1 MEDSKIENS
10 EEIDKAIEEYKNI
23 ETEEELKNDKENK
36 ENVNEDNKDNEENE
50 LNKKIEE
57 LENQNADLKDKYMR
71 AMAETENI
79 RKRAA
84 KEKIDTIKR
93 ANKDLLLSLLNFMD
107 NFERAIKAGENNK
120 DIQNSEYYKG
130 IELIHKQFIDFIHDN
145 GVEEIKCLGEEFNPN
160 LHEALT
166 VIEVPDC
173 EHEKIVEVYA
183 KGYKLKLIFCQ
194 NAYNIF
200 CVTVSQMR
208 SIKVNIYYF
217 PIFNML
223 INFIR

>member
-1 MEDSKIENS
+1 MEESKMENGEEINNENIENNES
-10 EEIDKAIEEYKNI
+10 V
-23 ETEEELKNDKENK
+23 ETEEELKN
-36 ENVNEDNKDNEENE
+36 NEDNKENE

-71 AMAETENI
+71 AMAEMENI

-107 NFERAIKAGENNK
+107 NFERAIKAGENNS

-145 GVEEIKCLGEEFNPN
+145 GVEEIECLGEEFDPN

-166 VIEVPDC
+166 MVEIPDC

-183 KGYKLKLIFCQ
+183 KGYKLNDELLRT
-194 NAYNIF
+194 A
-200 CVTVSQMR
+200 
-208 SIKVNIYYF
+208 KVIVGK
-217 PIFNML
+217 PKAKE
-223 INFIR
+223 

>member
-1 MEDSKIENS
+1 MEDSKMENS
-10 EEIDKAIEEYKNI
+10 EEFQEVNEAIEEYKNI
-23 ETEEELKNDKENK
+23 ETEEELKNNK

-145 GVEEIKCLGEEFNPN
+145 GVEEIECLGEEFNPN

-183 KGYKLKLIFCQ
+183 KGYKLNDELLRTAKVIVGKPKAKLKIGEFYG
-194 NAYNIF
+194 AYSTF
-200 CVTVSQMR
+200 
-208 SIKVNIYYF
+208 
-217 PIFNML
+217 
-223 INFIR
+223 

>member
-1 MEDSKIENS
+1 MEESKMENS
-10 EEIDKAIEEYKNI
+10 EELQEVNEAIEKYKNI
-23 ETEEELKNDKENK
+23 ETEEELKNNKENK
-36 ENVNEDNKDNEENE
+36 ENANEDNKNEENE

-107 NFERAIKAGENNK
+107 NFERAIKAGENNN

-145 GVEEIKCLGEEFNPN
+145 GVEEIECLGEEFNPN

-183 KGYKLKLIFCQ
+183 KGYKLNDELLRT
-194 NAYNIF
+194 A
-200 CVTVSQMR
+200 
-208 SIKVNIYYF
+208 KVIVGK
-217 PIFNML
+217 PKAKE
-223 INFIR
+223 

>member
-1 MEDSKIENS
+1 MEESKMENGEEINNENIENNES
-10 EEIDKAIEEYKNI
+10 V
-23 ETEEELKNDKENK
+23 ETKEELKN
-36 ENVNEDNKDNEENE
+36 NEDNKESE

-71 AMAETENI
+71 AMAEMENI

-107 NFERAIKAGENNK
+107 NFERAIKAGENNS

-145 GVEEIKCLGEEFNPN
+145 GVEEIECLGGEFDPN

-166 VIEVPDC
+166 MVEIPDC

-183 KGYKLKLIFCQ
+183 KGYKLNDELLRT
-194 NAYNIF
+194 A
-200 CVTVSQMR
+200 
-208 SIKVNIYYF
+208 KVIVGK
-217 PIFNML
+217 PKAKE
-223 INFIR
+223 

>member
-1 MEDSKIENS
+1 MEDAKMENS
-10 EEIDKAIEEYKNI
+10 EELQEINEANKTDENI
-23 ETEEELKNDKENK
+23 ETEEELKNNKENK
-36 ENVNEDNKDNEENE
+36 ENDNEENKNDSDNNENE

-57 LENQNADLKDKYMR
+57 LENQNSELKDKYMR

-84 KEKIDTIKR
+84 KEKIETIKR

-107 NFERAIKAGENNK
+107 NFERAIKAGENNN

-145 GVEEIKCLGEEFNPN
+145 GVEEIECLGEEFNPN

-166 VIEVPDC
+166 MVEIPDC

-183 KGYKLKLIFCQ
+183 KGYKLNDELLRT
-194 NAYNIF
+194 A
-200 CVTVSQMR
+200 
-208 SIKVNIYYF
+208 KVIVGK
-217 PIFNML
+217 PKAKE
-223 INFIR
+223 

>member
-1 MEDSKIENS
+1 MEESKMENT
-10 EEIDKAIEEYKNI
+10 EGINEAIEKYKNI

-36 ENVNEDNKDNEENE
+36 EDANEENKKDNNENEENE

-57 LENQNADLKDKYMR
+57 LKNQNADLKDKYIR
-71 AMAETENI
+71 AVAEMENI
-79 RKRAA
+79 RKRAT

-107 NFERAIKAGENNK
+107 NFERAIKAGENNN

-145 GVEEIKCLGEEFNPN
+145 GVEEIECLGEEFNPN

-183 KGYKLKLIFCQ
+183 KGYKLNDELLRT
-194 NAYNIF
+194 A
-200 CVTVSQMR
+200 
-208 SIKVNIYYF
+208 KVIVGK
-217 PIFNML
+217 PKAKE
-223 INFIR
+223 

>member
-1 MEDSKIENS
+1 MENS
-10 EEIDKAIEEYKNI
+10 EELQEIKEANKTDENI
-23 ETEEELKNDKENK
+23 ETEEELKNNKENK
-36 ENVNEDNKDNEENE
+36 ENDNEENKNDSDNKENE

-57 LENQNADLKDKYMR
+57 LENQNSELKDKYMR

-84 KEKIDTIKR
+84 KEKIETIKR

-107 NFERAIKAGENNK
+107 NFERAIKAGENNS

-145 GVEEIKCLGEEFNPN
+145 GVEEIECLGEEFNPN

-166 VIEVPDC
+166 MVEIPDC

-183 KGYKLKLIFCQ
+183 KGYKLNDELLRT
-194 NAYNIF
+194 A
-200 CVTVSQMR
+200 
-208 SIKVNIYYF
+208 KVIVGK
-217 PIFNML
+217 PKAKE
-223 INFIR
+223 

>member
-1 MEDSKIENS
+1 MENGEEINNENIENNES
-10 EEIDKAIEEYKNI
+10 VEA
-23 ETEEELKNDKENK
+23 EEELKN
-36 ENVNEDNKDNEENE
+36 NEDNKENE

-71 AMAETENI
+71 AMAEMENI

-107 NFERAIKAGENNK
+107 NFERAIKAGENNS

-145 GVEEIKCLGEEFNPN
+145 GVEEIECLGGEFNPN

-166 VIEVPDC
+166 MVEIPDC

-183 KGYKLKLIFCQ
+183 KGYKLNDELLRT
-194 NAYNIF
+194 A
-200 CVTVSQMR
+200 
-208 SIKVNIYYF
+208 KVIVGK
-217 PIFNML
+217 PKAKE
-223 INFIR
+223 

>member
-1 MEDSKIENS
+1 MEDSKMENS
-10 EEIDKAIEEYKNI
+10 EELQEVNEAIEEYKNI
-23 ETEEELKNDKENK
+23 ETEEELKNNK

-145 GVEEIKCLGEEFNPN
+145 GVEEIECLGEEFNPN

-183 KGYKLKLIFCQ
+183 KGYKLNDELLRT
-194 NAYNIF
+194 A
-200 CVTVSQMR
+200 
-208 SIKVNIYYF
+208 KVIVGK
-217 PIFNML
+217 PKAKE
-223 INFIR
+223 

>member
-1 MEDSKIENS
+1 MENS
-10 EEIDKAIEEYKNI
+10 EELQEIKEANKTDENI
-23 ETEEELKNDKENK
+23 ETEEELKNNKENK
-36 ENVNEDNKDNEENE
+36 ENDNEENKNDSDNKENE

-57 LENQNADLKDKYMR
+57 LENQNSELKDKYMR

-84 KEKIDTIKR
+84 KEKIETIKR

-107 NFERAIKAGENNK
+107 NFERAIKAGENNN

-145 GVEEIKCLGEEFNPN
+145 GVEEIECLGEEFNPN

-166 VIEVPDC
+166 MVEIPDC

-183 KGYKLKLIFCQ
+183 KGYKLNDELLRT
-194 NAYNIF
+194 A
-200 CVTVSQMR
+200 
-208 SIKVNIYYF
+208 KVIVGK
-217 PIFNML
+217 PKAKE
-223 INFIR
+223 

>member
-1 MEDSKIENS
+1 MENGEEINNENIENNES
-10 EEIDKAIEEYKNI
+10 V
-23 ETEEELKNDKENK
+23 ETEEELKN
-36 ENVNEDNKDNEENE
+36 NEDNKENE

-71 AMAETENI
+71 AMAEMENI

-107 NFERAIKAGENNK
+107 NFERAIKAGENNS

-145 GVEEIKCLGEEFNPN
+145 GVEEIECLGGEFDPN

-166 VIEVPDC
+166 MVEIPDC

-183 KGYKLKLIFCQ
+183 KGYKLNDELLRT
-194 NAYNIF
+194 A
-200 CVTVSQMR
+200 
-208 SIKVNIYYF
+208 KVIVGK
-217 PIFNML
+217 PKE
-223 INFIR
+223 

>member
-1 MEDSKIENS
+1 MENGEEINNENIENNES
-10 EEIDKAIEEYKNI
+10 V
-23 ETEEELKNDKENK
+23 ETEEELKN
-36 ENVNEDNKDNEENE
+36 NEDNKENE

-71 AMAETENI
+71 AMAEMENI

-107 NFERAIKAGENNK
+107 NFERAIKAGENNS

-145 GVEEIKCLGEEFNPN
+145 GVEEIKCLGGEFDPN

-166 VIEVPDC
+166 MVEIPDC

-183 KGYKLKLIFCQ
+183 KGYKLNDELLRT
-194 NAYNIF
+194 A
-200 CVTVSQMR
+200 
-208 SIKVNIYYF
+208 KVIVGK
-217 PIFNML
+217 PKAKE
-223 INFIR
+223 

>member
-23 ETEEELKNDKENK
+23 ETEEELKNNK

-71 AMAETENI
+71 AIAETENI

-84 KEKIDTIKR
+84 KEKIDTIRR

-107 NFERAIKAGENNK
+107 NFERAIKAGENNN

-145 GVEEIKCLGEEFNPN
+145 GVEEIECLGEEFDPN

-183 KGYKLKLIFCQ
+183 KGYKLNDELLRT
-194 NAYNIF
+194 A
-200 CVTVSQMR
+200 
-208 SIKVNIYYF
+208 KVIVGK
-217 PIFNML
+217 PKAKE
-223 INFIR
+223 

>member
-1 MEDSKIENS
+1 MENS
-10 EEIDKAIEEYKNI
+10 EEINEAIEKYKNI

-36 ENVNEDNKDNEENE
+36 EDANEENKKDNNENEENE

-57 LENQNADLKDKYMR
+57 LKNQNADLKDKYIR
-71 AMAETENI
+71 AVAEMENI
-79 RKRAA
+79 RKRAT

-107 NFERAIKAGENNK
+107 NFERAIKAGENNN

-145 GVEEIKCLGEEFNPN
+145 GVEEIECLGEEFNPN

-183 KGYKLKLIFCQ
+183 KGYKLNDELLRT
-194 NAYNIF
+194 A
-200 CVTVSQMR
+200 
-208 SIKVNIYYF
+208 KVIVGK
-217 PIFNML
+217 PKAKE
-223 INFIR
+223 

>member
-1 MEDSKIENS
+1 MENS
-10 EEIDKAIEEYKNI
+10 EELQEINEANKNKTDENI
-23 ETEEELKNDKENK
+23 ETEEELNNNKENK
-36 ENVNEDNKDNEENE
+36 ENDNEDNKNDKEKE

-57 LENQNADLKDKYMR
+57 LENQNSDLKDKYMR
-71 AMAETENI
+71 AMAEMENV

-84 KEKIDTIKR
+84 KEKIETIKR

-107 NFERAIKAGENNK
+107 NFERAIKAGENNN

-145 GVEEIKCLGEEFNPN
+145 GVEEIECLGEEFNPN

-166 VIEVPDC
+166 MVEIPDC

-183 KGYKLKLIFCQ
+183 KGYKLNDELLRT
-194 NAYNIF
+194 A
-200 CVTVSQMR
+200 
-208 SIKVNIYYF
+208 KVIVGK
-217 PIFNML
+217 PKAKE
-223 INFIR
+223 